1 MGILSAI
8 SREEREL
15 KEGIDEPK
23 IRIPGSVFF
32 HASAEIR
39 GITLLR
45 FQFVRAVY
53 DSRWAGKIGFFF
65 HRAGSLVWFGFF
77 YADVYEALRDT
88 RLDGK

>member
-1 MGILSAI
+1 MDVEILNAI

-45 FQFVRAVY
+45 FRFVRAVY
-53 DSRWAGKIGFFF
+53 DSRWAGKTGFFF
-65 HRAGSLVWFGFF
+65 IERAVWFGLGFF
-77 YADVYEALRDT
+77 TQTFT
-88 RLDGK
+88 RHCAIHD